1 MDFLIASA
9 HAQAAA
15 GGAPAAP
22 NPIMSFLPL
31 VILFGVFYFMLIR
44 PQMKRAKEQRAMVA
58 ALNKGDEVLTNGGL
72 LGRIDDIS
80 EQFVSLEIASGVV
93 VKMRRDAVSAVLPK
107 GTLKAS

>member
-1 MDFLIASA
+1 MDFFIASA
-9 HAQAAA
+9 HAQAA
-15 GGAPAAP
+15 GGAAAAP

-31 VILFGVFYFMLIR
+31 VVLFGVFYFMLIR
-44 PQMKRAKEQRAMVA
+44 PQMKRAKEQRTMVA

-80 EQFVSLEIASGVV
+80 EQFVSLEVASGVV

-107 GTLKAS
+107 GTLKSA